1 MIRRFTTLL
10 IALAAVFTLAAQP
23 KYEVRAVWLTTIGG
37 IDWPHSYAGSARSIE
52 RQKDELRDILDRLRV
67 PYVVLL
73 GNHDCLATGKE
84 VFNRI
89 FGEENFSFTAGDVLF
104 ICLNTN
110 ALEFDYSDAIP
121 DFSFLEKLLKNLSPD
136 IRRTIVA
143 MHAGPYSEQFNN
155 NVAKVFQLYL
165 RQFPGLQFCVYGH
178 GHSIQVNDFFDDGIL
193 YYECTCAK
201 KRAYLLFTLKEN
213 EYLYEVVNY

>member
-1 MIRRFTTLL
+1 M
-10 IALAAVFTLAAQP
+10 
-23 KYEVRAVWLTTIGG
+23 
-37 IDWPHSYAGSARSIE
+37 
-52 RQKDELRDILDRLRV
+52 
-67 PYVVLL
+67 
-73 GNHDCLATGKE
+73 
-84 VFNRI
+84 FNRI
-89 FGEENFSFTAGDVLF
+89 FVEENFSFTAGDVLF

-155 NVAKVFQLYL
+155 NVARVFQLYL

-201 KRAYLLFTLKEN
+201 KRAYLRFTLKEN